1 MDWSSASCAKWHT
14 GPEKEYIRSK
24 ISVPDDLQSKSII
37 KEIVFRIDFYS
48 RNDRHEYWKHIACIL
63 RNNSVQKK
71 GIYRSNLQCPLA
83 NEDDL

>member
-1 MDWSSASCAKWHT
+1 MAHRSRKRVHLGQKYQCPLAS
-14 GPEKEYIRSK
+14 E
-24 ISVPDDLQSKSII
+24 DDLQSKSII